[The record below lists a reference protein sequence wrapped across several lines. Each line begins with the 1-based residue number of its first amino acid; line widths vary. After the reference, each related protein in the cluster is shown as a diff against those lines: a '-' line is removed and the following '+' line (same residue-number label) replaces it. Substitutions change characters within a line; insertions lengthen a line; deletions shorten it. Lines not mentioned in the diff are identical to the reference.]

1 MTSEIHNKEE
11 KKEKSTK
18 QQLRNI
24 SAIVECLQLS

>member
-1 MTSEIHNKEE
+1 MTREIYIKEE

-24 SAIVECLQLS
+24 LAIVECLQMS